1 MESRLRKLLSPK
13 RPSAED
19 RNAAAELDLHS
30 VPYTTAPAQGKLPV
44 FIHHALGK
52 TATVKARPESTVTST
67 GVRSLSYDST
77 VPGKP
82 PQLCDRP
89 QRGNGPVK
97 LQTNQRLSSGELLVT
112 QQDYERTLDD
122 IRQGDYILGGKDRR
136 ICQATTARPRT
147 LPVKTVASHSFSS
160 APSAASRTNP
170 GPASPQWEPPSAMSD
185 DAVFGASSSS
195 AQLFGNDHL
204 YENPSCGSNRST
216 TGLGISTLAP
226 QFYPRHMASTSS
238 FPEHQEERQPAVQAL
253 WRAEYGR
260 LASIYGQAGVNRNIA
275 HVSQDYLNKPLPE
288 IKSDGR
294 VSSVSRKTSYSS
306 STQSFQNALSPQVG
320 AGSASASA
328 FASPRPGV
336 GIANIMPLPHFEH
349 GYLDDH
355 SERSSTQRHSALS
368 STGTSSSFTTRTSL
382 AEDPAA
388 PTSRDELRKIV
399 DEMRLTY
406 LHAIEARTPPT
417 PPLFSSASTQNPRSR
432 KQTRSLTSSMS
443 VESGLRSAS
452 QRQSKNSRSK
462 SWQSSASMPQTSL
475 ASLRSHS
482 LKPPSRRRTA
492 TPDGSRRAPDLPV
505 AGFATLPAI
514 QASPARGQNGLAT
527 NDSDDKDNDDDD
539 DDDHDEGNQD
549 DCHADFGADDHVQLE
564 TEPAENA
571 ADVDVGLKR
580 ADSTTLGSM
589 AAKLTILDHNRASI
603 SSSSQQLPSS
613 VSVSASTSSPTFYIS
628 SESEPELEPDSESEF
643 GCDPFVTKT
652 AAATSSSPL
661 KPSSVAVPLSPS
673 SADPSH
679 DRLPEPER
687 AAYPHQK
694 SSNPVEGI
702 HQNPAGL
709 QNKAEASNY
718 IGVAVDLEV
727 DPDLD
732 LALDLDDFES
742 LCNDSF
748 NGPDLRYNASK
759 SGGMGTL

>member
-13 RPSAED
+13 RPSLED

-52 TATVKARPESTVTST
+52 TATVKARPEATVTST

-97 LQTNQRLSSGELLVT
+97 LQTNRRLSSGELLVT

-136 ICQATTARPRT
+136 ISQATTARPRT
-147 LPVKTVASHSFSS
+147 LPVKTVALHSFST
-160 APSAASRTNP
+160 APSAASRTNS
-170 GPASPQWEPPSAMSD
+170 GSASPQWEPPSAMSD

-216 TGLGISTLAP
+216 TGLGISTPSP

-238 FPEHQEERQPAVQAL
+238 FPEHQEERHPAVHAL
-253 WRAEYGR
+253 WRAEHGR
-260 LASIYGQAGVNRNIA
+260 LASIYGQAGVDRNIA
-275 HVSQDYLNKPLPE
+275 QVNQDYLNKPLPE
-288 IKSDGR
+288 SQSDRR

-320 AGSASASA
+320 AGSASA

-368 STGTSSSFTTRTSL
+368 STGTSSTFTTRTSL
-382 AEDPAA
+382 AEDPTA

-417 PPLFSSASTQNPRSR
+417 PPLLSSASIQNPRSR
-432 KQTRSLTSSMS
+432 KQTRSLTSSIS

-482 LKPPSRRRTA
+482 LKPPSRRRTT
-492 TPDGSRRAPDLPV
+492 TPNGSRRASDSPV

-514 QASPARGQNGLAT
+514 QASPARGQNGSTT
-527 NDSDDKDNDDDD
+527 NDGDDKDNDDDD
-539 DDDHDEGNQD
+539 NDHDDGNQD
-549 DCHADFGADDHVQLE
+549 DCHADYGADDHVQLE
-564 TEPAENA
+564 TEQTGNA
-571 ADVDVGLKR
+571 ADADVGLKR

-603 SSSSQQLPSS
+603 SSASQQLPSS

-628 SESEPELEPDSESEF
+628 SESEAELEPDFESEF

-652 AAATSSSPL
+652 AAAISSSPL

-673 SADPSH
+673 SADPSYN
-679 DRLPEPER
+679 RLPEPKR

-694 SSNPVEGI
+694 SSNLVEGI

-718 IGVAVDLEV
+718 IGVDVDLEV
-727 DPDLD
+727 EADLD

-759 SGGMGTL
+759 SVGMGAL